1 MRLSLRARL
10 LLAVAA
16 VALVGLVAADIA
28 TYTALRSFLVDRVD
42 ESLTA
47 AHQPLIRSLFGS
59 PDRSPGGDAGALA
72 AAAPGAYVEL
82 RAPNGYA
89 IVSQS
94 TRGEF
99 TTSRPRL
106 PAKVSGLSTN
116 GDESQTFFNVD
127 SAAGQLFHFSH
138 NINRAIIKRHIGA
151 HPPSHRAT
159 ILV

>member
-16 VALVGLVAADIA
+16 VALVGLVLADIA

-42 ESLTA
+42 ESLSA
-47 AHQPLIRSLFGS
+47 AHRPLIRSLYGP

-72 AAAPGAYVEL
+72 AAAPGAYIEL
-82 RAPNGYA
+82 RAPDGSA
-89 IVSQS
+89 LVSQS

-106 PAKVSGLSTN
+106 PEHVSGLASN
-116 GDESQTFFNVD
+116 GEESQTFFTRR
-127 SAAGQLFHFSH
+127 L
-138 NINRAIIKRHIGA
+138 R
-151 HPPSHRAT
+151 PRAT
-159 ILV
+159 ASSVCGPSGWRTTRC